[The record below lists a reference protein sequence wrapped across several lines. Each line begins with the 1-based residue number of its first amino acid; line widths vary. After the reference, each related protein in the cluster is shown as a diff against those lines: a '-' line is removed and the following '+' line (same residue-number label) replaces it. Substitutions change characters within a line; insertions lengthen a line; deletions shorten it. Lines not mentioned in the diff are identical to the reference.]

1 MVLGGYG
8 GDEVVAAV
16 DGRHG
21 GGESGG
27 DEGSAW
33 NWSNLAASSPLP
45 SASDATSYGAGAGMS
60 PVVFSPAD
68 SVSGRR

>member
-1 MVLGGYG
+1 MVAM
-8 GDEVVAAV
+8 AAV
-16 DGRHG
+16 KVEEDK
-21 GGESGG
+21 
-27 DEGSAW
+27 W
-33 NWSNLAASSPLP
+33 NWPNLAASSPLS